1 MGFSPD
7 FLDDIRSRVPLAGV
21 IARRVQLRKRGREYL
36 GLCPFH
42 AEKTPSFTV
51 NEDKGFYH
59 CFGCGAHGDVIEF
72 VMRAEGFAFPEAVER
87 LAAEAGVAVPVQ
99 TPEAREAA
107 QERQSLY
114 EVVEAACAWFEGRL
128 KDAAGRRA
136 LAYLKERGLD
146 EETIARF
153 RLGFAPDSRGALKA
167 ALCREARGEEAGGAP
182 AARFPEEAL
191 VTAGLLIA
199 PEGGGASYDRF
210 RGRVI
215 FPITD
220 RRGRVIAFGGRALG
234 DASPKYLNSPD
245 TPLFHKG
252 RVLYGLSLARAAASQ
267 SGQIIVAEGYMDV
280 IALHRADFADAVA
293 PLGTALSE
301 EHIREL
307 WRLAPEPVLCFDGD
321 EAGLRAAVRVFDRV
335 LPILRP
341 GASLRFLILPEGE
354 DPDSFIRD
362 RGAGAFREALDR
374 AIALDE
380 AIWRI
385 ECRGRRVDT
394 PERRAFVDSRL
405 QERVRQIADRTV
417 QTYYR
422 SRFNERLARALRG
435 GPAKTGSGTKA
446 GRRSGREP
454 VPQDPGIAAKI
465 RVEAQKILPKILL
478 AVAVNHPKVLEEVAE
493 ELGTLRFSPPAL
505 DGLRQEIL
513 NFAANQALDTELLKS
528 HLMDQGYS
536 EVLLSLSRQDL
547 YLHARF
553 ARPEAAMGEVRSG
566 WTHAVG
572 RYRLEVVRAQ
582 VQEAQ
587 KACGENVTP
596 ENAERLRR
604 LKKHLLE
611 IQATVAGM
619 DEVTIP

>member
-7 FLDDIRSRVPLAGV
+7 FLDEIRSRVPLAGV
-21 IARRVQLRKRGREYL
+21 IARKVQLRKRGREYL

-42 AEKTPSFTV
+42 SEKTPSFTV
-51 NEDKGFYH
+51 NEEKGFYH

-72 VMRAEGFAFPEAVER
+72 VMRAEGYAFPEAVER
-87 LAAEAGVAVPVQ
+87 LAAEAGLPIPVQ
-99 TPEAREAA
+99 TREEREAA
-107 QERQSLY
+107 KQRQSLY
-114 EVVEAACAWFEGRL
+114 EVVEAGCAWFEGRL

-136 LAYLKERGLD
+136 LGYLKDRGLD
-146 EETIARF
+146 EATIARF

-167 ALCREARGEEAGGAP
+167 ALCGAARRETVGGAP
-182 AARFPEEAL
+182 TARFPEEAL
-191 VTAGLLIA
+191 VAAGLLIA
-199 PEGGGASYDRF
+199 PEGGGAGYDRF

-215 FPITD
+215 FPIAD
-220 RRGRVIAFGGRALG
+220 RRGRVIAFGARTLG
-234 DASPKYLNSPD
+234 DAKPKYLNSPD

-252 RVLYGLSLARAAASQ
+252 RVLYGLNLARAAAPE

-280 IALHRADFADAVA
+280 IALHRAGFGGAVA

-307 WRLAPEPVLCFDGD
+307 WRLAPEPILCFDGD

-341 GASLRFLILPEGE
+341 GLSLRFLILPEGE
-354 DPDSFIRD
+354 DPDSFIRN
-362 RGAGAFREALDR
+362 RGAGEFREALDR

-380 AIWRI
+380 AVWRI
-385 ECRGRRVDT
+385 ECRGRRIDT
-394 PERRAFVDSRL
+394 PERRALVDSRL

-435 GPAKTGSGTKA
+435 RPARTGPGSKA

-454 VPQDPGIAAKI
+454 VPQDPGIATKM

-478 AVAVNHPKVLEEVAE
+478 AVVVNHPSLLEEVAE
-493 ELGTLRFSPPAL
+493 ELGTLRFSPPTL

-513 NFAANQALDTELLKS
+513 NFAANQALDMELLKS
-528 HLMDQGYS
+528 HLIHQGYS
-536 EVLLSLSRQDL
+536 EVLRSLSRQDL

-553 ARPEAAMGEVRSG
+553 ARPEAARGDVRNG
-566 WTHAVG
+566 WNHTVG

-587 KACGENVTP
+587 KVCGENATP
-596 ENAERLRR
+596 ENAERLRN
-604 LKKHLLE
+604 LKKHLLD
-611 IQATVAGM
+611 IQATVSGM
-619 DEVTIP
+619 DEVTTP